1 MALSEPNPFL
11 ALSEKAAEQASPM
24 RALLEGSG
32 IPESLWKDVA
42 VFAPDEFGSL
52 SDAEI
57 QEFLDGLTYPAQPSD
72 LLVKA
77 RIRLLWRKCQKSGAP
92 LQPDPPKPNPVGST
106 GALADQASWSEAFP
120 KRLSGEAVRQ
130 MIKAFSEKYPSEPL
144 SPEIM
149 PSPRL
154 LSLVHQQLQ
163 DRRWRWIPWKL
174 RLSEEQY
181 DSKSLERSLKAPR
194 LANLLWEEIPSR
206 ELPTQGMAKSV
217 MAELLHLQA
226 VAIALADGAHLYTL
240 REMNRK
246 FLVKC
251 FDHLPRDGG
260 LRVPNRLEAENAEK
274 QLWQQIAVLFNE
286 ENWTM
291 DQAIREVVVAR
302 NELHVLLM
310 PRAVAPKIPWQPWTP
325 HRIKGDGKQ
334 GNHGKG
340 GKGDKGNKG
349 GSKDGKGS
357 QRHTLMSNGL
367 RVGTSWMQGKNKRL
381 LCSGFQQGKCTRDQC
396 KFEHVCGAGCMSQPL
411 VSPQSGVVLADV
423 DMSVLHAA
431 EACEPMHT
439 GHTVC
444 FEPQSDAEESNLDF
458 SGFPQCASSGSALAT
473 FSEVP
478 PVPAAVDAPST
489 VLNATCAAVAD
500 PSSAV
505 SAACDTILNI
515 LQSVDWPPCHTARAV
530 LQPRDN
536 DDTGYWNFGVR
547 PSEPT
552 VLTSI
557 TQDKPDVVRRLNALF
572 KVLWPDQFWNAICI
586 NLNRVASLH
595 QDLANSEGSMNLNV
609 SVGDFQGGA
618 LWLESATGTLWR
630 QPPGSQHWIKG
641 EEVQTFRNPISF
653 PACAWH
659 ETMPFVGNRWSI
671 TCYTLPHVPEGTLAK
686 LGFPEVSPAQVPDV
700 SPIQASAATS
710 AVSSTAPISALPPV
724 VATKQRPLFFLD
736 LFAGASAPLCQE
748 AARRGWACI
757 PIDILHNKES
767 DLRDDRIFDGLL
779 KLSHSGAVAFANAS
793 PPCCEYSIVKQFD
806 GGPPPC
812 RSWEYLGGFPSNNAE
827 AQERVQSSH
836 LLLSRAV
843 MLLHAVF
850 QSGNHVSLEQPRNS
864 MAWAEPVTQAFLL
877 EIAADVI
884 QVAACSYGS
893 SYAKY
898 WAFATSWRPLQQ
910 LQSTCQHA
918 VGHHDVFHGKRDATG
933 QFVSRHTALFPP
945 MLCNAFME
953 AISPLFPESTQVTSF
968 TSLNQ
973 ALSALPIRPLNDFPT
988 GQQDGG
994 GIYSQPDW
1002 TSPPAGQKD
1011 TFRQLRQDMWGFF
1024 KEHKLFDRLR
1034 KHVSES
1040 SQEPLIQ
1047 QHELPA
1053 LRAIWEAW
1061 FRAQGFTDSVSWEV
1075 APDQPYCLQA
1085 LELLSK
1091 ALDDRDVELWKDLQA
1106 GVPTGVDGDI
1116 SMSHCFLPTPAN
1128 FNPDDFDVQVC
1139 SGNWPGANEEPE
1151 LLAELVQKEVDKG
1164 YVHVFDS
1171 LEEAQAK
1178 WSRVAVG
1185 KVNVVKSG
1193 SRDPRLIVDPSVSGV
1208 NPSCHLPERFLLPG
1222 LGDIRAVYPLRGVSG
1237 CIAACT
1243 LDIQAAHKT
1252 VRIRASE
1259 QGLLGFSVNGKYYFY
1274 KVAPFGGS
1282 FSALW
1287 WQRVAGFYVRTG
1299 HRLIFIS
1306 HVLLMYVDDAL
1317 LLQHSSA
1324 IDFSALLMVALSQSF
1339 GYPIS
1344 WRKLQLGPKLEY
1356 IGWRINFRAGTFCLP
1371 DSKVA
1376 KLLQSLMQVLR
1387 SDPCTKRDLQALIG
1401 LLHWVL
1407 QMSPELLPWLCCLYH
1422 DMSRSN
1428 IPPGSKLLSAR
1439 HVEIKCKADLRL
1451 VRATG
1456 KRVWIRVAD
1465 ASSSKRRISTVSRQ
1479 FIMFWVHFCMRPQ
1492 MPRCLSL
1499 PPLDFQ
1505 YSLAADACA
1514 KGNDIGIGGW
1524 VALPDQPIV
1533 WFSEWFTVQDFRS
1546 LGLPMKDDANLD
1558 ITAYETLAQLALLV
1572 AFISITPT
1580 GRLRV
1585 CIPSWS
1591 DNSGTES
1598 LTNKLFTVHTPLCF
1612 FAQKLATRSWQS
1624 GISLDCTHIA
1634 GCHNDSAD
1642 FLSRWKGDLQEL
1654 PSRFS
1659 LDYRV
1664 RCPLTVLW
1672 EGERDVRVFPPHAK
1686 LLWQPPVSSF
1696 NENSV

>member
-1 MALSEPNPFL
+1 
-11 ALSEKAAEQASPM
+11 
-24 RALLEGSG
+24 
-32 IPESLWKDVA
+32 
-42 VFAPDEFGSL
+42 
-52 SDAEI
+52 
-57 QEFLDGLTYPAQPSD
+57 
-72 LLVKA
+72 
-77 RIRLLWRKCQKSGAP
+77 
-92 LQPDPPKPNPVGST
+92 
-106 GALADQASWSEAFP
+106 
-120 KRLSGEAVRQ
+120 
-130 MIKAFSEKYPSEPL
+130 
-144 SPEIM
+144 
-149 PSPRL
+149 
-154 LSLVHQQLQ
+154 
-163 DRRWRWIPWKL
+163 
-174 RLSEEQY
+174 
-181 DSKSLERSLKAPR
+181 
-194 LANLLWEEIPSR
+194 
-206 ELPTQGMAKSV
+206 
-217 MAELLHLQA
+217 
-226 VAIALADGAHLYTL
+226 
-240 REMNRK
+240 
-246 FLVKC
+246 
-251 FDHLPRDGG
+251 
-260 LRVPNRLEAENAEK
+260 
-274 QLWQQIAVLFNE
+274 
-286 ENWTM
+286 
-291 DQAIREVVVAR
+291 
-302 NELHVLLM
+302 
-310 PRAVAPKIPWQPWTP
+310 
-325 HRIKGDGKQ
+325 
-334 GNHGKG
+334 
-340 GKGDKGNKG
+340 
-349 GSKDGKGS
+349 
-357 QRHTLMSNGL
+357 
-367 RVGTSWMQGKNKRL
+367 
-381 LCSGFQQGKCTRDQC
+381 
-396 KFEHVCGAGCMSQPL
+396 
-411 VSPQSGVVLADV
+411 
-423 DMSVLHAA
+423 
-431 EACEPMHT
+431 
-439 GHTVC
+439 
-444 FEPQSDAEESNLDF
+444 
-458 SGFPQCASSGSALAT
+458 
-473 FSEVP
+473 
-478 PVPAAVDAPST
+478 
-489 VLNATCAAVAD
+489 
-500 PSSAV
+500 
-505 SAACDTILNI
+505 
-515 LQSVDWPPCHTARAV
+515 
-530 LQPRDN
+530 
-536 DDTGYWNFGVR
+536 
-547 PSEPT
+547 
-552 VLTSI
+552 
-557 TQDKPDVVRRLNALF
+557 
-572 KVLWPDQFWNAICI
+572 
-586 NLNRVASLH
+586 
-595 QDLANSEGSMNLNV
+595 MNLNV

-630 QPPGSQHWIKG
+630 QPPGSQHWVKG
-641 EEVQTFRNPISF
+641 EEVQTFRNPVTF

-671 TCYTLPHVPEGTLAK
+671 TCYTLPHVPAGTLAK
-686 LGFPEVSPAQVPDV
+686 LGFPEVSPAQLPRV
-700 SPIQASAATS
+700 SQTQESVATS
-710 AVSSTAPISALPPV
+710 AVNSTAPISALPPV
-724 VATKQRPLFFLD
+724 VATQQRPLFFLD
-736 LFAGASAPLCQE
+736 LFAGAGAPLCQE

-757 PIDILHNKES
+757 PIDILHNKAS

-779 KLSHSGAVAFANAS
+779 KPSHSGAVAFANAF

-806 GGPPPC
+806 GGLPPC
-812 RSWEYLGGFPSNNAE
+812 RSWECLAGFPSNNAE

-918 VGHHDVFHGKRDATG
+918 AGHHDVFHGKRDATG
-933 QFVSRHTALFPP
+933 QFVSRHTAVFPP

-953 AISPLFPESTQVTSF
+953 AISPLFPENTHATDF

-973 ALSALPIRPLNDFPT
+973 ALSALPVRPLNDFPT

-1002 TSPPAGQKD
+1002 TSPPAGTKD

-1053 LRAIWEAW
+1053 LRAIWEDW

-1106 GVPTGVDGDI
+1106 G
-1116 SMSHCFLPTPAN
+1116 
-1128 FNPDDFDVQVC
+1128 
-1139 SGNWPGANEEPE
+1139 
-1151 LLAELVQKEVDKG
+1151 
-1164 YVHVFDS
+1164 
-1171 LEEAQAK
+1171 
-1178 WSRVAVG
+1178 
-1185 KVNVVKSG
+1185 
-1193 SRDPRLIVDPSVSGV
+1193 
-1208 NPSCHLPERFLLPG
+1208 
-1222 LGDIRAVYPLRGVSG
+1222 
-1237 CIAACT
+1237 
-1243 LDIQAAHKT
+1243 
-1252 VRIRASE
+1252 
-1259 QGLLGFSVNGKYYFY
+1259 
-1274 KVAPFGGS
+1274 
-1282 FSALW
+1282 
-1287 WQRVAGFYVRTG
+1287 
-1299 HRLIFIS
+1299 
-1306 HVLLMYVDDAL
+1306 
-1317 LLQHSSA
+1317 
-1324 IDFSALLMVALSQSF
+1324 
-1339 GYPIS
+1339 
-1344 WRKLQLGPKLEY
+1344 
-1356 IGWRINFRAGTFCLP
+1356 
-1371 DSKVA
+1371 VA

-1422 DMSRSN
+1422 DMSRPLGTNFSLHAGAWQQLADTLTDDLHFRKSPPGST
-1428 IPPGSKLLSAR
+1428 IPPESKLLSAR

-1524 VALPDQPIV
+1524 VELPNQPIV

-1558 ITAYETLAQLALLV
+1558 ITAYETLAQLALLI

-1634 GCHNDSAD
+1634 GCHNDRAD

-1654 PSRFS
+1654 PSRFN
-1659 LDYRV
+1659 LDHRV

-1672 EGERDVRVFPPHAK
+1672 EGERDVRVFPPHAN

-1696 NENSV
+1696 NEHNV

>member
-11 ALSEKAAEQASPM
+11 DLSEEAAEQASPM

-57 QEFLDGLTYPAQPSD
+57 QEFLDGLTYPSQPSD

-92 LQPDPPKPNPVGST
+92 LQHDPPKPNPVGST

-144 SPEIM
+144 RSPLAMDTVE
-149 PSPRL
+149 
-154 LSLVHQQLQ
+154 
-163 DRRWRWIPWKL
+163 
-174 RLSEEQY
+174 
-181 DSKSLERSLKAPR
+181 APR
-194 LANLLWEEIPSR
+194 LENLLWEEIPSR

-334 GNHGKG
+334 GNLGKG

-357 QRHTLMSNGL
+357 QRHTLMINVL
-367 RVGTSWMQGKNKRL
+367 RVG
-381 LCSGFQQGKCTRDQC
+381 
-396 KFEHVCGAGCMSQPL
+396 
-411 VSPQSGVVLADV
+411 
-423 DMSVLHAA
+423 
-431 EACEPMHT
+431 
-439 GHTVC
+439 
-444 FEPQSDAEESNLDF
+444 
-458 SGFPQCASSGSALAT
+458 SALTT

-478 PVPAAVDAPST
+478 PGPAAVDAPSP

-500 PSSAV
+500 PSS
-505 SAACDTILNI
+505 
-515 LQSVDWPPCHTARAV
+515 
-530 LQPRDN
+530 
-536 DDTGYWNFGVR
+536 
-547 PSEPT
+547 
-552 VLTSI
+552 
-557 TQDKPDVVRRLNALF
+557 
-572 KVLWPDQFWNAICI
+572 
-586 NLNRVASLH
+586 
-595 QDLANSEGSMNLNV
+595 DLANSEGSMNLNV
-609 SVGDFQGGA
+609 SVGDFQGGV

-630 QPPGSQHWIKG
+630 QPPGSQHWVKG
-641 EEVQTFRNPISF
+641 EEVQTFRNPVAF

-659 ETMPFVGNRWSI
+659 ETMPFVGTRWSI
-671 TCYTLPHVPEGTLAK
+671 TCYTLPHVPAGTLAN
-686 LGFPEVSPAQVPDV
+686 LGFPEVSPEQLPRV
-700 SPIQASAATS
+700 SQSQESAAASAVQS
-710 AVSSTAPISALPPV
+710 NEPISALPPV
-724 VATKQRPLFFLD
+724 VATQRHPLFFLD
-736 LFAGASAPLCQE
+736 LFAGAGAPLCQE

-757 PIDILHNKES
+757 PIDILHNKAS

-793 PPCCEYSIVKQFD
+793 PPCCEYSIVKRFD

-812 RSWEYLGGFPSNNAE
+812 RSWECLAGFPSNNDE
-827 AQERVQSSH
+827 AQERVRSSH

-843 MLLHAVF
+843 MLLHAVY

-918 VGHHDVFHGKRDATG
+918 AGHHDAFHGKRDAAG
-933 QFVSRHTALFPP
+933 QFVSRHTAVFPP

-953 AISPLFPESTQVTSF
+953 AISPLFPENSHATDF
-968 TSLNQ
+968 TSLDQ

-1002 TSPPAGQKD
+1002 TSPPAGSKD

-1034 KHVSES
+1034 KHVSQS

-1053 LRAIWEAW
+1053 LRSIWEDW

-1116 SMSHCFLPTPAN
+1116 SMSNCFLPTPAH
-1128 FNPDDFDVQVC
+1128 FDPEDFDVQVC

-1178 WSRVAVG
+1178 W
-1185 KVNVVKSG
+1185 
-1193 SRDPRLIVDPSVSGV
+1193 PR
-1208 NPSCHLPERFLLPG
+1208 
-1222 LGDIRAVYPLRGVSG
+1222 
-1237 CIAACT
+1237 
-1243 LDIQAAHKT
+1243 
-1252 VRIRASE
+1252 
-1259 QGLLGFSVNGKYYFY
+1259 
-1274 KVAPFGGS
+1274 
-1282 FSALW
+1282 
-1287 WQRVAGFYVRTG
+1287 
-1299 HRLIFIS
+1299 
-1306 HVLLMYVDDAL
+1306 
-1317 LLQHSSA
+1317 
-1324 IDFSALLMVALSQSF
+1324 
-1339 GYPIS
+1339 
-1344 WRKLQLGPKLEY
+1344 
-1356 IGWRINFRAGTFCLP
+1356 
-1371 DSKVA
+1371 VA

-1401 LLHWVL
+1401 LLHWIL

-1422 DMSRSN
+1422 DMSRPLGTNFSLHAGAWQQLADTLTDDLHFRKSPPGST

-1499 PPLDFQ
+1499 PPLDFNI
-1505 YSLAADACA
+1505 L
-1514 KGNDIGIGGW
+1514 
-1524 VALPDQPIV
+1524 
-1533 WFSEWFTVQDFRS
+1533 
-1546 LGLPMKDDANLD
+1546 
-1558 ITAYETLAQLALLV
+1558 
-1572 AFISITPT
+1572 
-1580 GRLRV
+1580 
-1585 CIPSWS
+1585 
-1591 DNSGTES
+1591 
-1598 LTNKLFTVHTPLCF
+1598 
-1612 FAQKLATRSWQS
+1612 
-1624 GISLDCTHIA
+1624 
-1634 GCHNDSAD
+1634 
-1642 FLSRWKGDLQEL
+1642 
-1654 PSRFS
+1654 
-1659 LDYRV
+1659 
-1664 RCPLTVLW
+1664 
-1672 EGERDVRVFPPHAK
+1672 
-1686 LLWQPPVSSF
+1686 
-1696 NENSV
+1696 

>member
-1 MALSEPNPFL
+1 MSSQCQPIALAGLYVPLVLHPLDRVCGRHVSALFARLSSTHFLRSQRGSGTVEFAVQHDAKKLQLAQALWLELKPLLLEHSDVLSQMSFSTNEFVLIEKFFNTLAPSTLLRYMTAVLAVFRTGFEL
-11 ALSEKAAEQASPM
+11 ALPAMDQLNQAHLVDMLWATHRGHSAADFQPINTIKALRWFRRMLNLPLPDLYNGLVAMLLVMLLEAEMSLQDRCHAGMPLAAGVMGFHGTAGFLEFTWVAAWLVALGDVWHRLRVMRGESIDPDCVWFRFDEETGDFAPLSYAQSLRVLRSWCVASGACATGAESVFTLHSLKSALLYLMHLRAVGKEDRLLSAQQYVPDGTHVPAVAVEPALVPQARPM

-57 QEFLDGLTYPAQPSD
+57 QEFLDGLTYPAEPSD
-72 LLVKA
+72 LLVKV
-77 RIRLLWRKCQKSGAP
+77 RLP
-92 LQPDPPKPNPVGST
+92 
-106 GALADQASWSEAFP
+106 EAFP
-120 KRLSGEAVRQ
+120 KRLSDNAITTTFVISSSAIAGQALAMDTVEVAV
-130 MIKAFSEKYPSEPL
+130 
-144 SPEIM
+144 
-149 PSPRL
+149 
-154 LSLVHQQLQ
+154 
-163 DRRWRWIPWKL
+163 
-174 RLSEEQY
+174 
-181 DSKSLERSLKAPR
+181 
-194 LANLLWEEIPSR
+194 
-206 ELPTQGMAKSV
+206 GMAKSV

-334 GNHGKG
+334 GTHGKG
-340 GKGDKGNKG
+340 GKGDKGTKG
-349 GSKDGKGS
+349 GSKDGKGP
-357 QRHTLMSNGL
+357 QRHTLMINGL
-367 RVGTSWMQGKNKRL
+367 RV
-381 LCSGFQQGKCTRDQC
+381 
-396 KFEHVCGAGCMSQPL
+396 
-411 VSPQSGVVLADV
+411 
-423 DMSVLHAA
+423 
-431 EACEPMHT
+431 
-439 GHTVC
+439 
-444 FEPQSDAEESNLDF
+444 
-458 SGFPQCASSGSALAT
+458 GSALAT

-478 PVPAAVDAPST
+478 PVPAAV
-489 VLNATCAAVAD
+489 
-500 PSSAV
+500 
-505 SAACDTILNI
+505 
-515 LQSVDWPPCHTARAV
+515 
-530 LQPRDN
+530 
-536 DDTGYWNFGVR
+536 
-547 PSEPT
+547 
-552 VLTSI
+552 
-557 TQDKPDVVRRLNALF
+557 
-572 KVLWPDQFWNAICI
+572 
-586 NLNRVASLH
+586 
-595 QDLANSEGSMNLNV
+595 DLANSEGSMNLNV

-630 QPPGSQHWIKG
+630 QPPGSQHWVKG
-641 EEVQTFRNPISF
+641 EEVQTFRNPITF

-671 TCYTLPHVPEGTLAK
+671 TCYTLPHVPAGTLAE
-686 LGFPEVSPAQVPDV
+686 LGFPEVSPEQLPRV
-700 SPIQASAATS
+700 SQTQESAAASAVNS
-710 AVSSTAPISALPPV
+710 NAPISALPPV
-724 VATKQRPLFFLD
+724 VATQQRPLFFLD
-736 LFAGASAPLCQE
+736 LFAGAGAPLCQE

-757 PIDILHNKES
+757 PIDILHNKAS

-812 RSWEYLGGFPSNNAE
+812 RSWECLAGFPSNNAE

-918 VGHHDVFHGKRDATG
+918 AGHHDVFHGKRDATG
-933 QFVSRHTALFPP
+933 QFVSRHTAVFPP

-953 AISPLFPESTQVTSF
+953 AISPLFPENTHATDF

-973 ALSALPIRPLNDFPT
+973 ALSALPVRPLNDFPT

-1002 TSPPAGQKD
+1002 LSSGAWQQLADTLTDDLHFRKSPP
-1011 TFRQLRQDMWGFF
+1011 
-1024 KEHKLFDRLR
+1024 
-1034 KHVSES
+1034 
-1040 SQEPLIQ
+1040 
-1047 QHELPA
+1047 
-1053 LRAIWEAW
+1053 
-1061 FRAQGFTDSVSWEV
+1061 
-1075 APDQPYCLQA
+1075 
-1085 LELLSK
+1085 
-1091 ALDDRDVELWKDLQA
+1091 
-1106 GVPTGVDGDI
+1106 
-1116 SMSHCFLPTPAN
+1116 
-1128 FNPDDFDVQVC
+1128 
-1139 SGNWPGANEEPE
+1139 
-1151 LLAELVQKEVDKG
+1151 
-1164 YVHVFDS
+1164 
-1171 LEEAQAK
+1171 
-1178 WSRVAVG
+1178 
-1185 KVNVVKSG
+1185 G
-1193 SRDPRLIVDPSVSGV
+1193 S
-1208 NPSCHLPERFLLPG
+1208 
-1222 LGDIRAVYPLRGVSG
+1222 
-1237 CIAACT
+1237 T
-1243 LDIQAAHKT
+1243 
-1252 VRIRASE
+1252 
-1259 QGLLGFSVNGKYYFY
+1259 
-1274 KVAPFGGS
+1274 
-1282 FSALW
+1282 
-1287 WQRVAGFYVRTG
+1287 
-1299 HRLIFIS
+1299 
-1306 HVLLMYVDDAL
+1306 
-1317 LLQHSSA
+1317 
-1324 IDFSALLMVALSQSF
+1324 
-1339 GYPIS
+1339 
-1344 WRKLQLGPKLEY
+1344 
-1356 IGWRINFRAGTFCLP
+1356 
-1371 DSKVA
+1371 
-1376 KLLQSLMQVLR
+1376 
-1387 SDPCTKRDLQALIG
+1387 
-1401 LLHWVL
+1401 
-1407 QMSPELLPWLCCLYH
+1407 
-1422 DMSRSN
+1422 

-1524 VALPDQPIV
+1524 VELPNQPIV

-1558 ITAYETLAQLALLV
+1558 ITAYETLAQLALLI

-1585 CIPSWS
+1585 CIPSW
-1591 DNSGTES
+1591 
-1598 LTNKLFTVHTPLCF
+1598 
-1612 FAQKLATRSWQS
+1612 
-1624 GISLDCTHIA
+1624 
-1634 GCHNDSAD
+1634 
-1642 FLSRWKGDLQEL
+1642 WKGDLQEL
-1654 PSRFS
+1654 PSRFT
-1659 LDYRV
+1659 LDHRV
-1664 RCPLTVLW
+1664 RCPITVLW
-1672 EGERDVRVFPPHAK
+1672 EGANVGPLCSQLGIEVASKQKWIAAGQSLQYTRKFLQHFLTILRVLLRRQVGALHMLIYTKDVQAELTLLMHGPSVKQSTGAELFHNWVLKGAGAFGIVWLARAVLGTELGAIGGSMHGGQKLPTMEVDQKAEVAPSVHLVLLVAVVDGELGSDIDDWRLCSVAVAAQMFGSGKTTLGRNFITQLKAQSAAMQHFDLRSCTTLSHVVYKLYGRTEGGPETVKIAEWIFNKVVECNTPLFVHFDEVGSLGANVRDLRDAVQQTWHPMLQCGGDMPRIYFCLSGKSVPLTAVGGPASGVGTKWIILDLLQELMNLDMFQSLEQHIKYIIETSTQSDPLLLLPFLAK
-1686 LLWQPPVSSF
+1686 LPPRLLVYSLRALHHLLKDQEGRDAEHFDAEKTMEEVYRILS
-1696 NENSV
+1696 NEVPQVASEIFLASRDEAEWRQTWLYLILLAQLRVPCHREMTLMNTR

>member
-1 MALSEPNPFL
+1 MSEPNPMF
-11 ALSEKAAEQASPM
+11 AFSEAANEQVQPM
-24 RALLEGSG
+24 RALLEGSD
-32 IPESLWKDVA
+32 IPEPIWKDLS
-42 VFAPDEFGSL
+42 VFAPDESGSL
-52 SDAEI
+52 SAAEI
-57 QEFLDGLTYPAQPSD
+57 QEFLDGITYPAEPSD

-77 RIRLLWRKCQKSGAP
+77 RIRLLWRKCQKSGAT
-92 LQPDPPKPNPVGST
+92 LQPDPPQTTPMGST
-106 GALADQASWSEAFP
+106 GAMAEQASWSEAFP
-120 KRLSGEAVRQ
+120 KRLSGDTVRQ
-130 MIKAFSEKYPSEPL
+130 MVKSFS
-144 SPEIM
+144 

-163 DRRWRWIPWKL
+163 DKRWRWIPWKL

-194 LANLLWEEIPSR
+194 LENLLWEEIPSR

-246 FLVKC
+246 FLAKC
-251 FDHLPRDGG
+251 FDHLPRDAG
-260 LRVPNRLEAENAEK
+260 LRVPNRLEAETAEK
-274 QLWQQIAVLFNE
+274 QLWQQISVLFNE

-310 PRAVAPKIPWQPWTP
+310 PRAVAPKIPWLPWQPR
-325 HRIKGDGKQ
+325 RIKGDGKQ
-334 GNHGKG
+334 GSHGKG
-340 GKGDKGNKG
+340 GKGDKGSKG
-349 GSKDGKGS
+349 GTKDGKGS
-357 QRHTLMSNGL
+357 QRHTLMVHGL
-367 RVGTSWMQGKNKRL
+367 RVGTSWMDGKNRRL
-381 LCSGFQQGKCTRDQC
+381 LCSGFQQGKCNRDQC
-396 KFEHVCGAGCMSQPL
+396 KFEHAGCMSQPL
-411 VSPQSGVVLADV
+411 ESPQSGVVLADA
-423 DMSVLHAA
+423 DMSVIRAA

-444 FEPQSDAEESNLDF
+444 FEPQSDAEESNLPL
-458 SGFPQCASSGSALAT
+458 SGFPPCDSSGSALAT

-478 PVPAAVDAPST
+478 PVPAAVDAPSS
-489 VLNATCAAVAD
+489 VSNAACAAVAD

-505 SAACDTILNI
+505 SDACDTILHI
-515 LQSVDWPPCHTARAV
+515 LQSVDWPSCHTARAV
-530 LQPRDN
+530 LQPCDN
-536 DDTGYWNFGVR
+536 DGTGYWNFGVR
-547 PSEPT
+547 PSEPA

-572 KVLWPDQFWNAICI
+572 KVLWPDQVWNSICI
-586 NLNRVASLH
+586 NLNRAASLH
-595 QDLANSEGSMNLNV
+595 QDLANSEGSLNLNV

-641 EEVQTFRNPISF
+641 EEVQTFRNPVTF

-686 LGFPEVSPAQVPDV
+686 LGFPEVSPAQLPPA
-700 SPIQASAATS
+700 SPTQESAATS
-710 AVSSTAPISALPPV
+710 AVNSTAPMSVLPP
-724 VATKQRPLFFLD
+724 
-736 LFAGASAPLCQE
+736 E
-748 AARRGWACI
+748 
-757 PIDILHNKES
+757 E

-779 KLSHSGAVAFANAS
+779 KLAHSGAVAFAHAS
-793 PPCCEYSIVKQFD
+793 PPCSDYSIVKRFD
-806 GGPPPC
+806 GGPAPC
-812 RSWEYLGGFPSNNAE
+812 RSWECLGGFPSNNAE
-827 AQERVQSSH
+827 AQGRVQSSH

-843 MLLHAVF
+843 MILHAVF

-864 MAWAEPVTQAFLL
+864 MAWAEPVTQAWLL
-877 EIAADVI
+877 EIEADVI

-893 SYAKY
+893 NYAKH

-910 LQSTCQHA
+910 LQSACRHA
-918 VGHHDVFHGKRDATG
+918 AGHHDVFHGKRDATG
-933 QFVSRHTALFPP
+933 QFVSRYTAVFPP

-953 AISPLFPESTQVTSF
+953 AISPLFPVNTKATGF
-968 TSLNQ
+968 TSLHQ
-973 ALSALPIRPLNDFPT
+973 ALSALPVRPLNDFPT

-1002 TSPPAGQKD
+1002 TSPPAGGQ
-1011 TFRQLRQDMWGFF
+1011 TFAKPDA
-1024 KEHKLFDRLR
+1024 
-1034 KHVSES
+1034 S
-1040 SQEPLIQ
+1040 
-1047 QHELPA
+1047 
-1053 LRAIWEAW
+1053 
-1061 FRAQGFTDSVSWEV
+1061 
-1075 APDQPYCLQA
+1075 APVRSLHQA
-1085 LELLSK
+1085 
-1091 ALDDRDVELWKDLQA
+1091 
-1106 GVPTGVDGDI
+1106 
-1116 SMSHCFLPTPAN
+1116 
-1128 FNPDDFDVQVC
+1128 
-1139 SGNWPGANEEPE
+1139 
-1151 LLAELVQKEVDKG
+1151 
-1164 YVHVFDS
+1164 
-1171 LEEAQAK
+1171 
-1178 WSRVAVG
+1178 
-1185 KVNVVKSG
+1185 
-1193 SRDPRLIVDPSVSGV
+1193 
-1208 NPSCHLPERFLLPG
+1208 
-1222 LGDIRAVYPLRGVSG
+1222 
-1237 CIAACT
+1237 
-1243 LDIQAAHKT
+1243 
-1252 VRIRASE
+1252 
-1259 QGLLGFSVNGKYYFY
+1259 
-1274 KVAPFGGS
+1274 
-1282 FSALW
+1282 
-1287 WQRVAGFYVRTG
+1287 
-1299 HRLIFIS
+1299 
-1306 HVLLMYVDDAL
+1306 
-1317 LLQHSSA
+1317 
-1324 IDFSALLMVALSQSF
+1324 
-1339 GYPIS
+1339 
-1344 WRKLQLGPKLEY
+1344 
-1356 IGWRINFRAGTFCLP
+1356 
-1371 DSKVA
+1371 
-1376 KLLQSLMQVLR
+1376 
-1387 SDPCTKRDLQALIG
+1387 RDLQTLIG

-1422 DMSRSN
+1422 DMSRPLGTNFSLHAGAWQQLADTLTDDLHFRKSPPGST

-1456 KRVWIRVAD
+1456 KRIWIRVAD

-1492 MPRCLSL
+1492 MPRCL
-1499 PPLDFQ
+1499 FQ

-1524 VALPDQPIV
+1524 VELPNQPIV

-1558 ITAYETLAQLALLV
+1558 ITAYETLAQLALLI

-1591 DNSGTES
+1591 DNTGTES

-1634 GCHNDSAD
+1634 GCHDDSSD
-1642 FLSRWKGDLQEL
+1642 FLSRWKGDLKEL
-1654 PSRFS
+1654 PSRFHS
-1659 LDYRV
+1659 DHRV

-1672 EGERDVRVFPPHAK
+1672 EGERDVRVFPQDAK

-1696 NENSV
+1696 SEQSV